1 MQQGGAALK
10 GLGLTTAV
18 TSAGLSSRAHYSY
31 DALTGALIGSHGA
44 GPRAARLEAEAAAVG
59 SAEAAVVAGS
69 AAAGS
74 AAAHKRNV
82 HLPRQSLRA
91 LLYSRLRPGT
101 VRWAHRFRE
110 ARVVAGAEARVV
122 AGAGVDAAAAASSA
136 EVGGGARPE
145 NFVDVIVERRAERG
159 GGGGVGG
166 GGVAA
171 TAAVR
176 ARVVVG
182 ADGIRSAA
190 RAALRGERD
199 DPFPLTSLGVI
210 VILGIA
216 DAQAVAAEV
225 AAAEAVSA
233 AASAEAPEAAEAA
246 AGEAAAGE
254 AAAGEAAAGEAAA
267 ASDLFDA
274 STVVEWVDGASRLYA
289 MPFERDDTAPEG
301 ANAQTATMWQLS
313 FRSDETTARQVSAPQ
328 ALTR

>member
-254 AAAGEAAAGEAAA
+254 AAA